1 VPERGGT
8 LTGIAAA
15 REGVATL
22 RDYAWLVVALAVL
35 GAIAGYAISASRA
48 DGEYSVWVKAEA
60 LGTNSSVTDLGIS
73 TPEGPQAA
81 DFLGQGILNRLERAT
96 GDSYDYLTSHLKL
109 EQPPTGGP
117 NPPIELIADA
127 GSEAES
133 RVLLAAWMKAV
144 HEART
149 RYVSGVLARGE
160 KGLEETLRRARMKGE
175 PATRQAVVELLA
187 RLQALRPT
195 LQVDYSIVRTPR
207 AVDGEEVS
215 RPRSTLVGAVGG
227 TIAGLALALLL
238 ALLGGRVRTA
248 EGVEAAL
255 GVELLADLRSPR
267 ALPSAEHARER
278 LRVQSG
284 DGMPSGL
291 LLVSCGEVAADG
303 ADRVR
308 AAVGE
313 GVDVRPAPSM
323 GQPGLLSELE
333 RAPAWAIV
341 ASPRSMRR
349 ADAEALR
356 AELAG
361 VGGGPAGLFTV

>member
-1 VPERGGT
+1 VPERGGS
-8 LTGIAAA
+8 LIGIAAA

-22 RDYAWLVVALAVL
+22 RAYAWLIVILALL
-35 GAIAGYAISASRA
+35 GAVAGYLISASRA

-96 GDSYDYLTSHLKL
+96 GNSYDYLTSHLKI

-133 RVLLAAWMKAV
+133 KALLAAWMKAV

-160 KGLEETLRRARMKGE
+160 NGLEKTLRRARMKGE

-195 LQVDYSIVRTPR
+195 LQADYSIVRTPR

-238 ALLGGRVRTA
+238 ALLGGRLRTA

-267 ALPSAEHARER
+267 GLPSAEHARER
-278 LRVQSG
+278 LHSLSG
-284 DGMPSGL
+284 GTPSSL
-291 LLVSCGEVAADG
+291 LLVPCGEVADDG
-303 ADRVR
+303 AEKVGAVLGKGTEVR
-308 AAVGE
+308 TG
-313 GVDVRPAPSM
+313 PAL
-323 GQPGLLSELE
+323 GQPGLLAELE
-333 RAPAWAIV
+333 GPGLWAIV
-341 ASPRSMRR
+341 ASPGSVRR

-356 AELAG
+356 TELAG
-361 VGGGPAGLFTV
+361 VGQAPAGLFAV